1 MFNDWYEC
9 WVIEINC
16 LKNLIMGFNF
26 NKDFW
31 TWTLIALKTIKR
43 AKDLGKTFFSWKK
56 IDAKKFEMVLTYYP
70 P

>member
-1 MFNDWYEC
+1 
-9 WVIEINC
+9 
-16 LKNLIMGFNF
+16 MGFNF